1 MAWSTEEPQ
10 KRFLGLT
17 ARQKS
22 DPFLGCSWIIGE
34 EEALSILGMKL
45 KNSGSL
51 AAFAM
56 QNILKDRL
64 VMSIY
69 LGLHLLEGVLLIS
82 VVASV

>member
-1 MAWSTEEPQ
+1 
-10 KRFLGLT
+10 
-17 ARQKS
+17 
-22 DPFLGCSWIIGE
+22 
-34 EEALSILGMKL
+34 MKL